1 MPIDRKPE
9 FFKGAQLK
17 VGIIGC
23 GYVGLPLALRFAEA
37 GHKVTGFDTDPT
49 KVTMLNAGK
58 SYIEH
63 IQQTKIQQFVNSKH
77 FNATTDFTKLKEVD
91 AVIICVPTPLD
102 ERREPDLSYVE
113 QTAIAIQPNLQRGQL
128 VVLESTT
135 YPGTTEEVLL
145 PILFGAHQE

>member
-17 VGIIGC
+17 V
-23 GYVGLPLALRFAEA
+23 A
-37 GHKVTGFDTDPT
+37 
-49 KVTMLNAGK
+49 K

-63 IQQTKIQQFVNSKH
+63 IPQNKIQQFVNSRH
-77 FNATTDFTKLKEVD
+77 FGATTDFAKLKEAD
-91 AVIICVPTPLD
+91 AILICVPTPLD

-113 QTAIAIQPNLQRGQL
+113 QTTISIYPNLQRGQL

-135 YPGTTEEVLL
+135 YPGT
-145 PILFGAHQE
+145 